1 MGKPI
6 WVVAR
11 LPRRRALSF
20 IKAPRKEVKGAMLT
34 KEQKL
39 KIKEEEE
46 FRAQVIKE
54 QAKKDKPSKGK
65 GCLILIAILIGLGI
79 IMGITQGVHKAYL
92 PKPTP
97 TPTPNPKF
105 MSDLSDLFCI
115 SRQGI
120 NAYGRFVCAG
130 CANLDDIH
138 SFLNS
143 SELITINKAE
153 RAPTKESCDN
163 VANDC
168 VKTWDEKTCIDIASQ
183 KYWLGMTKDQ
193 LIVSLGL
200 PNEQNDTVGSWG
212 FHTQWVY
219 GTYGPYIY
227 LEGTDKTHLKVTSY
241 QD

>member
-1 MGKPI
+1 MGSRKT
-6 WVVAR
+6 ATGGELFR
-11 LPRRRALSF
+11 GNKLPKNK
-20 IKAPRKEVKGAMLT
+20 IMLT

-39 KIKEEEE
+39 KIKEEEK
-46 FRAQVIKE
+46 FRAQVRNEQEQKE
-54 QAKKDKPSKGK
+54 KPNRGK
-65 GCLILIAILIGLGI
+65 GCLVVIAIFIGLAI
-79 IMGITQGVHKAYL
+79 VMGITQGLYRASL

-97 TPTPNPKF
+97 SPTPSAKF
-105 MSDLSDLFCI
+105 MSDLSDLFCL

-120 NAYGRFVCAG
+120 YAYESFICMG

-143 SELITINKAE
+143 SEPVTINKAE
-153 RAPTKESCDN
+153 KAPTKESCNN
-163 VANDC
+163 VASDC
-168 VKTWDEKTCIDIASQ
+168 VQRWDEKTCINIAAQ

-193 LIVSLGL
+193 LITSLGL
-200 PNEQNDTVGSWG
+200 PNQQNDTVGSWG

-227 LEGTDKTHLKVTSY
+227 LEGTDKDHLKVTSY